1 LRPTIKARRI
11 ITVIRDSK
19 MGAPKYSVLRN
30 NSVKVMVNSI
40 GSLAPVDDES

>member
-1 LRPTIKARRI
+1 
-11 ITVIRDSK
+11 

-40 GSLAPVDDES
+40 ASLTPVDDQLCKYLH